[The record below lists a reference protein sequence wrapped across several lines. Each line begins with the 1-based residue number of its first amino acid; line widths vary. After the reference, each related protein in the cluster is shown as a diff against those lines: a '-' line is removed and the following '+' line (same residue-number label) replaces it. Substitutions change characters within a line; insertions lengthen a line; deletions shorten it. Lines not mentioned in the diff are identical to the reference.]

1 MPRPIYDGKR
11 IRLKK
16 NGKNVLW
23 VKVRNVLKDDT
34 LTVSRRSDNS
44 LLATG
49 KVLQPTVKN
58 NGVTLPY
65 AKLLLEVIRTAA
77 PAPYQD
83 EVIPVTITLTNSSG
97 DVNIEDDIIIDDVDP
112 TITRRK
118 NANPKLAKVAAKP
131 KASTPK
137 KLPAKK
143 SSPKSATKKATSK
156 KKK

>member
-23 VKVRNVLKDDT
+23 VKVRNVVKDNT
-34 LTVSRRSDNS
+34 LSVNRLSDGS

-58 NGVTLPY
+58 NGITLPY
-65 AKLLLEVIRTAA
+65 AKLQLEVIRNAA
-77 PAPYQD
+77 PAPIQD

-97 DVNIEDDIIIDDVDP
+97 DVIIQDEIIIDDVDP
-112 TITRRK
+112 TITRGK
-118 NANPKLAKVAAKP
+118 NANPKLAKVAAKL
-131 KASTPK
+131 KASAPK
-137 KLPAKK
+137 KMPSKK
-143 SSPKSATKKATSK
+143 SSPKSVTKKATSK